1 MGNISINFVVYVFV
15 PMDDVSPS
23 NLIRLKMTRVN
34 RKPLVAQG

>member
-15 PMDDVSPS
+15 PMDDVR